1 MIGAILLS
9 VGIVVVGFFVSLIVV
24 DRLAEGNWF
33 WQWMRNPIS
42 KEERKKNVTN
52 TPKPTE
58 ILVDMIKL
66 RIIELDWKDHVN
78 FLRTRN
84 ARNTRDHNWI
94 DPKRNIHIM
103 FNENGQS
110 NITIEHIFINE
121 KIVSLSF
128 EERDKVRAALIQ
140 SRKINT
146 EKNKIKAEADRQR
159 AALENIE
166 NLMSPSIPMGGR
178 GGLDPEAQ
186 FRQRLKP
193 MGNVDL
199 YQKWMSEC

>member
-58 ILVDMIKL
+58 ILVDMINL

-110 NITIEHIFINE
+110 GISVETIFINE

-128 EERDKVRAALIQ
+128 EERDKIRAALIQ

-146 EKNKIKAEADRQR
+146 EKNKIKVEADRQR

-166 NLMSPSIPMGGR
+166 NLMSPSIPTGGG